1 MAQMRVKD
9 QDLIVEQVVSK
20 IEANEL
26 EKLNARKDVQTV
38 LADAEAR
45 IEVISRLVEQY
56 NELEETIKAE
66 KEELETILDI
76 YKLLKKDDS
85 EYNLYN
91 ESKLLDKLIQ
101 KAENE
106 LKELKW
112 VKKKT
117 KKKNLR
123 KWLLKF

>member
-1 MAQMRVKD
+1 MSER
-9 QDLIVEQVVSK
+9 
-20 IEANEL
+20 
-26 EKLNARKDVQTV
+26 
-38 LADAEAR
+38 
-45 IEVISRLVEQY
+45 
-56 NELEETIKAE
+56 

-112 VKKKT
+112 VKKK
-117 KKKNLR
+117 KQKKNLR
-123 KWLLKF
+123 KWLLRY

>member
-1 MAQMRVKD
+1 MSER
-9 QDLIVEQVVSK
+9 
-20 IEANEL
+20 
-26 EKLNARKDVQTV
+26 
-38 LADAEAR
+38 
-45 IEVISRLVEQY
+45 
-56 NELEETIKAE
+56 

-112 VKKKT
+112 VRKKK

-123 KWLLKF
+123 EWLLKY

>member
-1 MAQMRVKD
+1 MSER
-9 QDLIVEQVVSK
+9 
-20 IEANEL
+20 
-26 EKLNARKDVQTV
+26 
-38 LADAEAR
+38 
-45 IEVISRLVEQY
+45 
-56 NELEETIKAE
+56 
-66 KEELETILDI
+66 KEELKTILDI

-112 VKKKT
+112 VRKKK
-117 KKKNLR
+117 KKKNSR
-123 KWLLKF
+123 KWLLRY